1 MFEVRVLSSGINVA
15 LGKSSSQSSTFN
27 NFGPS
32 LAVDGKNNTFSHT
45 NIATSGNPVW
55 WNVDLGNEFA
65 IESVTVLNRWCGSSA
80 DPNGCLCRLSS
91 ATLFLI
97 DSNGDIVATQ
107 SVGTTCGQR
116 EVLFD
121 DFVEPTP
128 SPTLSPSYSPTSSL
142 NPTSSLVKD
151 FSFVG
156 QGWCRDSSYNY
167 YSFYY
172 GRFSVRH
179 TYTYC
184 LDWCSQNALPDLVGV
199 EVNYEF
205 DSLGCACLFSGGLP
219 PGLNY
224 SDYSPPAENS
234 EGFWDGDG
242 PILTSWGYNDTLCY
256 RYDVSICVVSCVCP
270 LLYGGVRS
278 SFFMLTILI
287 YSFHLSRIT

>member
-32 LAVDGKNNTFSHT
+32 LAVDGKNSTFSHT

-121 DFVEPTP
+121 DFVESTP

-142 NPTSSLVKD
+142 NPTSSSVKD

-156 QGWCRDSSYNY
+156 QGFCLDKTGNWYSNVEGDFVPKPNRTEDS
-167 YSFYY
+167 
-172 GRFSVRH
+172 
-179 TYTYC
+179 YC
-184 LDWCSQNALPDLVGV
+184 FDWCSQNLHPDLVGV
-199 EVNYEF
+199 EVYRSSSSMWCYC
-205 DSLGCACLFSGGLP
+205 DFSGRVP
-219 PGLNY
+219 DVINVT
-224 SDYSPPAENS
+224 DYSPPAYDIEAL
-234 EGFWDGDG
+234 DGVG
-242 PILTSWGYNDTLCY
+242 EIQTSDDYWSVVCY
-256 RYDVSICVVSCVCP
+256 SYDVSINYFSICLV
-270 LLYGGVRS
+270 
-278 SFFMLTILI
+278 FFSHTL
-287 YSFHLSRIT
+287 